1 MAKLRHQSFAPLV
14 QPASRLL
21 ILGSLPS
28 AKSLAAQQYYAHP
41 QNQFWR
47 LLDLVCGVP
56 LSPLD
61 YDARLNMLH
70 HCRIG
75 LWDVVQS
82 ASRRSSSDS
91 DIKDAAPQDLLALL
105 GEYPNISA
113 IAFNGGKASQIGRR
127 ILREKSEWLNLPASS
142 AASAE
147 ISERHLRLFDLPS
160 SSAANTMAF
169 DRKAAAWA
177 VLAPYARSD

>member
-1 MAKLRHQSFAPLV
+1 MAELRHQSFAPLV

-47 LLDLVCGVP
+47 LLDQVCGVP

-61 YDARLNMLH
+61 YNARLNMLH

-127 ILREKSEWLNLPASS
+127 ILREKGEYLRFTPS